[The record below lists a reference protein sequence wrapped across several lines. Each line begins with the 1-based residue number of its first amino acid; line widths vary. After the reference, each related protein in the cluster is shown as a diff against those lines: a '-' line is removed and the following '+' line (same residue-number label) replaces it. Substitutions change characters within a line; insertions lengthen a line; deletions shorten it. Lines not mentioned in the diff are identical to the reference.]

1 MSLKE
6 ARATFTLKEDAALD
20 PAALRTAVK
29 KAGFTPR
36 ELTMTAEG
44 RFLRVDGVLAF
55 KVDGSGQ
62 LFRLEENTELTRLK
76 NDSGLEE
83 KVLTLTGKVIGD
95 ALPLTLHLLS
105 QDMQPMTMQGK

>member
-1 MSLKE
+1 MKE
-6 ARATFTLKEDAALD
+6 ARAELSLKEGAALD
-20 PAALRTAVK
+20 PAALRAAVK

-62 LFRLEENTELTRLK
+62 LFRLEENAALTRLK
-76 NDSGLEE
+76 TDAGLEA
-83 KVLTLTGKVIGD
+83 KVFTLTGKVIGD
-95 ALPLTLHLLS
+95 APPLTLHLSS
-105 QDMQPMTMQGK
+105 QDKQSMTMQGK